1 MTESMTESMTRT
13 MTDTDLLTLLRD
25 CYTPG
30 THRNIGADSLNVIDA
45 HLVRSATLT
54 PDPNAPGVGIPNLP
68 PRYLARITLQLP
80 TSDEAANAQIS
91 AQVENRLLGLPS
103 ISRVELTLLPPL
115 FSIL

>member
-1 MTESMTESMTRT
+1 
-13 MTDTDLLTLLRD
+13 MTDADLLTLLRD

-30 THRNIGADSLNVIDA
+30 TQRNIVDA
-45 HLVRSATLT
+45 HLIRSATLT
-54 PDPNAPGVGIPNLP
+54 LDPNALGTAIPNLP

-80 TSDEAANAQIS
+80 SSDESANAQLS
-91 AQVENRLLGLPS
+91 AQIENRLLGLPT